1 MNQNVIAEAMSAPS
15 FYPGPPHHVER
26 IETHISWVFIAGD
39 NVYKVKKAVDF
50 GFLDFTTL
58 EKRRFYCGEEVRLN
72 RRLAPQVY
80 LGVVEIGLDREGRI
94 VLGEGETVLEYAV
107 HMKKI
112 PSEKMLKRLLP
123 LPDFDPAIMGDIA
136 KKLSRF
142 HREAE
147 TGGRIDET
155 GSIETVRH
163 NHEENFSQ
171 TEPYTGMTI
180 SSSRHAFIR
189 SFARRFLDNHA
200 DLFRKRVREHRIRD
214 CHGDLHLEHIV
225 ISGDDI
231 IIFDC
236 IEFNERFRYCDI
248 AAEVSFLAMDLD
260 FNGYASLSE
269 QFVKSYVAESGD
281 IEIPLL
287 VHFYQCYYAFVRG
300 KVTGFRLQEPRISA
314 EEGAVVTQTAATYF
328 DLAFSYAA
336 RFRKPTLIAMA
347 GLMGSGKSV
356 VAREL
361 ARITGAAVIRMDVIR
376 KELHALPPHERR
388 LEDFGQG
395 IYSDGVTRLVYGKSL
410 ERAKDLIESG
420 KPVIIDASFKSKAH
434 RRAAGD
440 LADSLKAD
448 FFVIECVC
456 PDDCIRKR
464 LLERIKDENEAS
476 DGRMEILDAQKA
488 DFDAISEFPP
498 SVHLVLDTSGKL
510 DESIDR
516 IVAFMHG
523 AG

>member
-1 MNQNVIAEAMSAPS
+1 
-15 FYPGPPHHVER
+15 
-26 IETHISWVFIAGD
+26 
-39 NVYKVKKAVDF
+39 
-50 GFLDFTTL
+50 
-58 EKRRFYCGEEVRLN
+58 
-72 RRLAPQVY
+72 
-80 LGVVEIGLDREGRI
+80 
-94 VLGEGETVLEYAV
+94 
-107 HMKKI
+107 
-112 PSEKMLKRLLP
+112 
-123 LPDFDPAIMGDIA
+123 
-136 KKLSRF
+136 
-142 HREAE
+142 
-147 TGGRIDET
+147 
-155 GSIETVRH
+155 
-163 NHEENFSQ
+163 
-171 TEPYTGMTI
+171 
-180 SSSRHAFIR
+180 
-189 SFARRFLDNHA
+189 
-200 DLFRKRVREHRIRD
+200 
-214 CHGDLHLEHIV
+214 
-225 ISGDDI
+225 
-231 IIFDC
+231 
-236 IEFNERFRYCDI
+236 
-248 AAEVSFLAMDLD
+248 
-260 FNGYASLSE
+260 
-269 QFVKSYVAESGD
+269 
-281 IEIPLL
+281 
-287 VHFYQCYYAFVRG
+287 
-300 KVTGFRLQEPRISA
+300 VTGFRLQEPRISA

-456 PDDCIRKR
+456 PDDYIRKR